1 MERKNSPSL
10 TAKAIYERLK
20 EAGYPKSYILRLLPE
35 GWDNSFIKTI
45 DGIAQFTSILN
56 QKIGINIVFSSD
68 NKIIVE
74 ENNELFRFKYLRN
87 TNPCELTI
95 SANIGRALFKH
106 AISCIKK
113 DYAQLD
119 SDPMRLRKEILK
131 RSNDEIMTFEL
142 LLDFCWN
149 SGIPVIFLDDLPRT
163 AKRMTGMA
171 LCVNGRPGI
180 VLGFKNKQ
188 TSRQLFVLAH
198 EVGHIACGHVSLNG
212 ILVDESL
219 NDVKETISDVSLIK
233 KDQQEKEAD
242 SFALKLIRGGI
253 VNPLLEFNSKIN
265 STELAANAIIKSQE
279 LKIDPGHLIISYAKL
294 YDDWTKAG
302 LAMNFLHNQD
312 KAINLLEEKFFLYS
326 DLSMISNEN
335 RDFLISAQGYIAI
348 K

>member
-1 MERKNSPSL
+1 MEKKNSPSL

-20 EAGYPKSYILRLLPE
+20 EAGYPKSYISRSLPKW
-35 GWDNSFIKTI
+35 WDNSFFKKK
-45 DGIAQFTSILN
+45 DGIAQFSSILN
-56 QKIGINIVFSSD
+56 QRIGVNIIFSAD
-68 NKIIVE
+68 NRITID
-74 ENNELFRFKYLRN
+74 ENNDLLRFKHSRN

-95 SANIGRALFKH
+95 AANIGRALFKH

-113 DYAQLD
+113 DCVQLD
-119 SDPMRLRKEILK
+119 SDPIQLRNEILK
-131 RSNDEIMTFEL
+131 RSDDEIITFEL
-142 LLDFCWN
+142 LLDFCWD
-149 SGIPVIFLDDLPRT
+149 SGIPVVFLDDLPRT

-171 LCVNGRPGI
+171 LCVDGRPGI

-198 EVGHIACGHVSLNG
+198 EIGHIACGHVSLNG
-212 ILVDESL
+212 ILVDESI

-294 YDDWTKAG
+294 YDDWPKAG
-302 LAMNFLHNQD
+302 LAMNFLKNQD
-312 KAINLLEEKFFLYS
+312 KAIDLLEEKFFLYS
-326 DLSMISNEN
+326 DLNKISNES
-335 RDFLISAQGYIAI
+335 RDFLISAQGYISI